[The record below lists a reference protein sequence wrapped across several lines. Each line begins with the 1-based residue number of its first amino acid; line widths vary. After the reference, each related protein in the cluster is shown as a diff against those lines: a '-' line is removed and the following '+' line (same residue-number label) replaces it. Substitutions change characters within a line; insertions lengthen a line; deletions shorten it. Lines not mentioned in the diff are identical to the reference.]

1 MNEWKTIFIR
11 ASLVFATLL
20 FTDFSLADI
29 EVSTPY
35 LLKLKKQAALEKIF
49 GPNLKRDWTLNKEIA
64 EMKNENQG
72 EKLHLRDTY
81 LSTEFIAK
89 AQKENFIKHNQLG
102 LSVGLK
108 TFLLNIGTLNYQMNR
123 EQLIAGNRVRIKMNF
138 SCDDVVVKLKPD
150 QALFLF
156 SQLQIENRQ
165 PQVSVNQ
172 IIFL

>member
-72 EKLHLRDTY
+72 EKRHLRDTY

-89 AQKENFIKHNQLG
+89 AQKENF
-102 LSVGLK
+102 
-108 TFLLNIGTLNYQMNR
+108 LLLD
-123 EQLIAGNRVRIKMNF
+123 L
-138 SCDDVVVKLKPD
+138 
-150 QALFLF
+150 
-156 SQLQIENRQ
+156 
-165 PQVSVNQ
+165 
-172 IIFL
+172 